1 MFPPGEFDNVLHSST
16 SQKAA
21 QAFVQYF
28 TREYI
33 QPLQMQARAR
43 ARSRETFNDDGY
55 DGNNSNSAD
64 AVDVFENPFRSDG
77 YNSTIQQLATQ
88 SQNYTNTPD
97 AHAPPPLL
105 LIYIHSPL
113 HSKVP
118 SFLRKTFCDS
128 RILSLIH
135 EHRNNGTLTCWGG
148 SVHTADGASAME
160 SLSVTSFPFLSLVR
174 ILPSSSRPNSNNN
187 NGDSMSPQERKLE
200 LLFRMQGPALQSV
213 SPATLHTHLSSSLR
227 HYEGI
232 LSEQTLR
239 RLQRLEEVRLREEQ
253 DREYRETLEADQE
266 RQRLKKEE
274 EDRVREEE
282 KRLKEEQ
289 EKLEREKREK
299 LEKARSLLE
308 KSSNGESN
316 VTCSSSDE
324 SQPVKMTRVRLM
336 LPSGKRLERK
346 FKGDD
351 TIDTIRAFLVLH
363 FEETGIVMENFQLNS
378 NYPRKA
384 LVDGDKTLESEGLC
398 PQAVI
403 MVQDLDA

>member
-1 MFPPGEFDNVLHSST
+1 
-16 SQKAA
+16 
-21 QAFVQYF
+21 
-28 TREYI
+28 
-33 QPLQMQARAR
+33 
-43 ARSRETFNDDGY
+43 
-55 DGNNSNSAD
+55 
-64 AVDVFENPFRSDG
+64 
-77 YNSTIQQLATQ
+77 
-88 SQNYTNTPD
+88 
-97 AHAPPPLL
+97 
-105 LIYIHSPL
+105 
-113 HSKVP
+113 
-118 SFLRKTFCDS
+118 
-128 RILSLIH
+128 
-135 EHRNNGTLTCWGG
+135 
-148 SVHTADGASAME
+148 VHTADGASAME

-174 ILPSSSRPNSNNN
+174 ILPSSSRPNNSNHNH
-187 NGDSMSPQERKLE
+187 GDSMSPQERKLE

-253 DREYRETLEADQE
+253 DREYRETLEADRE

-274 EDRVREEE
+274 EDRAREEE

-308 KSSNGESN
+308 KSTGEPS
-316 VTCSSSDE
+316 VISSSSDD

-363 FEETGIVMENFQLNS
+363 FEETGTVMENFQLNS